1 MNPYKFL
8 LALALTFTGLVWAY
22 GGGSPPVDNAPLTVP
37 QYNTVDM
44 LTPEQQKARIDALN
58 ALEDALLA
66 EYDTIPYYEE
76 DHLPATFAP
85 DAFASYKCGVW
96 FPLAI
101 EQGWPDNPIILKTL
115 DRAMWRE
122 SRCQSDAC
130 SQSDSGLKC
139 RDAGLLQVNQIHT
152 KYLDDLGWSF
162 PDDMLNPANNLR
174 FAWLLYS
181 GREAEGECGW
191 SPWSIKC

>member
-8 LALALTFTGLVWAY
+8 LAIALTFTGLVVAY
-22 GGGSPPVDNAPLTVP
+22 SGGNPPTDAAPLALP
-37 QYNTVDM
+37 AYNTVEI
-44 LTPEQQKARIDALN
+44 LTPEQQIDRITALN
-58 ALEDALLA
+58 AVTEPPLPE
-66 EYDTIPYYEE
+66 TIV
-76 DHLPATFAP
+76 AQV
-85 DAFASYKCGVW
+85 DAFASYKCGKW

-115 DRAMWRE
+115 DRICWRE
-122 SRCQSDAC
+122 SRGIADAC

-139 RDAGLLQVNQIHT
+139 RDAGLLQINQLHT
-152 KYLDDLGWSF
+152 DYLDDLGWSF

-181 GREAEGECGW
+181 GREANNQCGW

>member
-1 MNPYKFL
+1 MNRYKIL
-8 LALALTFTGLVWAY
+8 LAIALTFTGLVWAY
-22 GGGSPPVDNAPLTVP
+22 GGGNPPCRHRPADRPEIQHRRHT
-37 QYNTVDM
+37 D
-44 LTPEQQKARIDALN
+44 PEQQIDRIDALN
-58 ALEDALLA
+58 AAEDALLA
-66 EYDTIPYYEE
+66 EYDTYPYYEE

-85 DAFASYKCGVW
+85 DTFASYKCGVW

-101 EQGWPDNPIILKTL
+101 AQGWPDNPAVLKTL

-122 SRCQSDAC
+122 SRCQADAC

-139 RDAGLLQVNQIHT
+139 RDAGLLQVNQLHT
-152 KYLDDLGWSF
+152 SYLNDLGWSF

-181 GREAEGECGW
+181 GREANGQCGW
-191 SPWSIKC
+191 QPWSIKC

>member
-8 LALALTFTGLVWAY
+8 MALALTFTGLVWAY
-22 GGGSPPVDNAPLTVP
+22 GSGSPSADIAPLTVP

-44 LTPEQQKARIDALN
+44 LSPEQQKARIDALN

-66 EYDTIPYYEE
+66 EYDTYPYYEE
-76 DHLPATFAP
+76 DVLEPTFAP
-85 DAFASYKCGVW
+85 DTFASYKCGVW
-96 FPLAI
+96 LPLAI
-101 EQGWPDNPIILKTL
+101 SQGWPDNPAILKIL
-115 DRAMWRE
+115 DGLMWRE
-122 SRCQSDAC
+122 SRCQADAC
-130 SQSDSGLKC
+130 SKSDSGLKC
-139 RDAGLLQVNQIHT
+139 RDAGLLQVNQVHT

-181 GREAEGECGW
+181 GRETNGQCGW